1 MKKIIVD
8 ILKQLEERENIKILF
23 AVENGSRVWNMAS
36 KDSDYDVRFVF
47 FRPLKDY
54 VRLDSLPEV
63 INAAYDENLQPCE
76 VHGSMLDMSGFD
88 IFKYLKLLSGSNPT
102 AIEWLMSPIVYSG
115 SNDLPLRQYVQENFN
130 PEKLFY
136 HYYGLFKRNYLDD
149 FVTEHKITYKKY
161 LYAMRGI
168 LNAEY
173 VNAEQKIPPLDFRQ
187 TVEGSKARLPK
198 DVYAKLSEVIEIKAS
213 GKEKDAIGHIKSFD
227 DFFAEKINMTYTGI
241 VKKEINRAVFDT
253 FLWDCLHI

>member
-1 MKKIIVD
+1 MKKVIVD
-8 ILKQLEERENIKILF
+8 VLKQLEERENIKILF

-47 FRPLKDY
+47 CRPLKDY
-54 VRLDSLPEV
+54 IRLTSHSEV

-102 AIEWLMSPIVYSG
+102 AIEWLMSPMVYWG
-115 SNDLPLRQYVQENFN
+115 NNDVPLRQYVQENFN

-149 FVTEHKITYKKY
+149 FVAEREITYKRY

-173 VNAEQKIPPLDFRQ
+173 VAGKLKIPPLDFRQ
-187 TVEGSKARLPK
+187 TVEESKASLPE

-213 GKEKDAIGHIKSFD
+213 GKEKDAIGHVKPFD
-227 DFFAEKINMTYTGI
+227 DFFAEKINMIYTGI
-241 VKKEINRAVFDT
+241 VKKEIDQAVFDA
-253 FLWDCLHI
+253 FLQDCLHV